1 MAQNAIS
8 NFLAPLAAH
17 VATGALVDLGDA
29 QFELKP
35 ALINMVQANPFYGKP
50 HEDANAH
57 LQHIMEV
64 CGTIAIKLGRHIR
77 HCLSSPFPVL
87 LAREGEAMV
96 LCSSRRCYHL
106 GKLC

>member
-35 ALINMVQANPFYGKP
+35 TLINMVQANPFYGKP
-50 HEDANAH
+50 HEDVNAH
-57 LQHIMEV
+57 LQHVMEV
-64 CGTIAIKLGRHIR
+64 CGTITIKLGSHIR
-77 HCLSSPFPVL
+77 HRLSLPFPVL
-87 LAREGEAMV
+87 HAREGKAMV